1 MRIADGPVVLVSSP
15 ICHQVAVSGSPLHR
29 QGSVFGPRGCSSRAP
44 HSPICRQR
52 GVLSGPREGEPLI
65 STRLSV
71 PKVTHPD
78 EGGAHRRPRTPQA
91 DRPPHPTRSWAAAPG
106 PPHCPRAGMGVAAGP
121 LQSISRDAG
130 ARNASIPKRRSSLA
144 PFRSPSG
151 FHSRMAVERPLSC
164 RQRNRRTQS
173 KAEPSVQLHLV
184 SPCGTDLTP
193 PHQPSSVTLLI
204 TGYQSSPAGR
214 AVGAPVIEL
223 STRSTAFHCLALLD
237 ARESHT
243 SLDFLHRRVGA
254 FRLCL
259 VPVHSVPS
267 SVRLP
272 RIDAAPSEGNSAG
285 AAGCLRRGR
294 TLATV
299 RFRLVV
305 AHRSRGSHLQQSRP
319 RPPGHTSFVAQ
330 ISLGDPPPL
339 RLGGLE
345 AVT

>member
-1 MRIADGPVVLVSSP
+1 
-15 ICHQVAVSGSPLHR
+15 
-29 QGSVFGPRGCSSRAP
+29 
-44 HSPICRQR
+44 
-52 GVLSGPREGEPLI
+52 
-65 STRLSV
+65 
-71 PKVTHPD
+71 
-78 EGGAHRRPRTPQA
+78 
-91 DRPPHPTRSWAAAPG
+91 
-106 PPHCPRAGMGVAAGP
+106 MG
-121 LQSISRDAG
+121 
-130 ARNASIPKRRSSLA
+130 
-144 PFRSPSG
+144 
-151 FHSRMAVERPLSC
+151 RPLSC
-164 RQRNRRTQS
+164 RQRNRPTQS
-173 KAEPSVQLHLV
+173 KADPSVQLHLV

-193 PHQPSSVTLLI
+193 PHQPSSVTLRI

-223 STRSTAFHCLALLD
+223 STRSTAFHSLALLD

-294 TLATV
+294 TLAIV

-305 AHRSRGSHLQQSRP
+305 AHRSCGSHLQQSRP